1 VTTVT
6 AVTAA
11 TTIDVISAV
20 MIGVMV
26 TATTI
31 SLARDVGEHHLEGAA
46 AVAKV
51 AAAPHSG

>member
-31 SLARDVGEHHLEGAA
+31 SLARDVGEHPLEGA
-46 AVAKV
+46 VAEV
-51 AAAPHSG
+51 AAAPHRG